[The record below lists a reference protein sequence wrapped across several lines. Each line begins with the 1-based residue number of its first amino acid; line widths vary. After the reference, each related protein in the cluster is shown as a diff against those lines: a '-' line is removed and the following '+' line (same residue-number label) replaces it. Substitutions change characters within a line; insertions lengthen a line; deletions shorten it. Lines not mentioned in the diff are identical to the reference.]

1 MSYATQSDIEDLF
14 GPANVAAW
22 SRFEFPPPS
31 GSTDTARVDTALAHA
46 DGEINSVFAG
56 GPYAIPLVCTISKP
70 VVTHWAAVIAGVWL
84 YGNRASTSYI
94 DYPGNRYL
102 ALRNAVYLEM
112 DLYKAGVKRLDA
124 VMKFPHASAPTSVD

>member
-22 SRFEFPPPS
+22 SRFESPPPS
-31 GSTDTARVDTALAHA
+31 GATDTDRVATALALA
-46 DGEINSVFAG
+46 DGEINSIFTG
-56 GPYAIPLVCTISKP
+56 GPYAIPLVCSICKP

-102 ALRNAVYLEM
+102 ALRNEVYQEM
-112 DLYKAGVKRLDA
+112 DLYRAGMKRLDA
-124 VMKFPHASAPTSVD
+124 AMKFPHPTSPAAM